1 MERVDTLPYKII
13 IDRATDRIMS
23 MAELMED
30 NSFKKIPK
38 TKVDYFIDESIKIGI
53 ETALNFMKRYNSL
66 EEICEDKKI
75 QVEVDTTEYDFEMVK
90 LRGKYK
96 EDKEK
101 IILYEKSIKRMEQAY
116 SGLGIKFL
124 NYNNIYRILLAHE
137 LFHYMESKEIGNTYE
152 KLDEVNVFRLGP
164 IKKSYPIIKTS
175 DIGANIFAKKFLN
188 LSFNP
193 KVLNYLYLWG
203 TGIVDKN
210 KLLDYYNELDERLKV
225 YYLTNIEG

>member
-1 MERVDTLPYKII
+1 MERVDTLPYRII
-13 IDRATDRIMS
+13 MERASDRLMS

-30 NSFKKIPK
+30 HSFKKIPK
-38 TKVDYFIDESIKIGI
+38 DKIDYFIDESIKIGI
-53 ETALNFMKRYNSL
+53 ETAINSMDKYKSL

-75 QVEVDTTEYDFEMVK
+75 KVELDTTEYDFEMVK
-90 LRGKYK
+90 FRGKYK
-96 EDKEK
+96 EEREK
-101 IILYEKSIKRMEQAY
+101 IIIYDGSIKRMEIAY
-116 SGLGIKFL
+116 RELGIRFL